1 VFGRLYANNSTAVF
15 GVPCSVARD
24 ALLGTMSGGRTVRV
38 SRAQDGLLEVVAVGV
53 AEVVAVGV
61 ALAEPIG
68 SGIGSG
74 IGRPPGPGDVVA
86 VEVALGVAVGDPED
100 VALGQAESLGA
111 AAICSVVA
119 AWAVVSSTPLAR
131 TAAALL
137 TAPTAR
143 R

>member
-1 VFGRLYANNSTAVF
+1 
-15 GVPCSVARD
+15 
-24 ALLGTMSGGRTVRV
+24 MSAGRTVSV
-38 SRAQDGLLEVVAVGV
+38 SRAQEGVLEVVAVGV
-53 AEVVAVGV
+53 AEVFAVGV
-61 ALAEPIG
+61 ALADDEPIG

-74 IGRPPGPGDVVA
+74 TGKPPGPGDVVA
-86 VEVALGVAVGDPED
+86 VEVALAVAVAVGDPEG

-111 AAICSVVA
+111 AATWRAVA
-119 AWAVVSSTPLAR
+119 ACAVVSSTPQAR